1 MATPG
6 LNPDAF
12 RFPIVCPV
20 CKVLRGATCSREK
33 LAGDAPVI
41 VYCIACDHSWALTDE
56 QKEMARK
63 RADGRE
69 PPHIPD

>member
-20 CKVLRGATCSREK
+20 CKVMRGATCSREK
-33 LAGDAPVI
+33 LASDDVVF
-41 VYCIACDHSWALTDE
+41 VYCIACDHSWALTDA
-56 QKEMARK
+56 QKTTARQQ
-63 RADGRE
+63 AE
-69 PPHIPD
+69 L